1 MHLFSLFFYSRAE
14 TRQDETRRDKLDSVC
29 TRLPVKQP
37 SNHSKRIQW
46 IFRLGSSDLPL
57 CFACANIVVRST
69 GYLFLF
75 YYPWNYGTVEYNR
88 YEMNAK
94 T

>member
-1 MHLFSLFFYSRAE
+1 MHLFSLFSIRGRKHDR
-14 TRQDETRRDKLDSVC
+14 TRHDETSWIVCVC
-29 TRLPVKQP
+29 TRLPAKQP

-88 YEMNAK
+88 YEMNA
-94 T
+94 